1 MSDPDNP
8 DFGLFYNQ
16 KDSPIADPQFA
27 QAGKSMLERLAGL
40 LRMKEET
47 VFNDVLNSL
56 ANRRAQAGKIFLD
69 HRWMVK

>member
-1 MSDPDNP
+1 
-8 DFGLFYNQ
+8 
-16 KDSPIADPQFA
+16 
-27 QAGKSMLERLAGL
+27 MLERLAGL

-56 ANRRAQAGKIFLD
+56 ANRRVQAGKIFLD